1 MTIPRPEKL
10 RILQRVY
17 AQWSQLYVDFDSA
30 ESNDAYFIMY
40 EEAMAAAEEKYKDR
54 PANT

>member
-1 MTIPRPEKL
+1 MTIPKAEKL
-10 RILQRVY
+10 AITQRVH
-17 AQWSQLYVDFDSA
+17 AAWSKIYDDRDDA

>member
-1 MTIPRPEKL
+1 MTIPRAEKL
-10 RILQRVY
+10 RIVQRVH
-17 AQWSQLYVDFDSA
+17 AAWSKIYDDRDDA
-30 ESNDAYFIMY
+30 EATDAYFKLY

>member
-1 MTIPRPEKL
+1 MTIPRAEKL
-10 RILQRVY
+10 AITQGVH
-17 AQWSQLYVDFDSA
+17 AAWSKIYDDRDDA
-30 ESNDAYFIMY
+30 EANDAYFKLY